1 MHCPKCK
8 KRNNSKSGVT
18 KERQRYVCKRCN
30 YYDTVEQRAG
40 TAYQETKRKA
50 LQLYLEGLGY
60 RARVKV

>member
-1 MHCPKCK
+1 MNGPKCK
-8 KRNNSKSGVT
+8 KGNNSKSGVT
-18 KERQRYVCKRCN
+18 KERQRYVCKSCN
-30 YYDTVEQRAG
+30 EYYTVEQRAG